1 MSIRPD
7 ILTQVYLDEL
17 QKLQDRVPPF
27 SNMEAKQII
36 LESLGKPA
44 EEVYAE
50 MSEHPIAAAS
60 LGQVLTELPLHI
72 RSK

>member
-1 MSIRPD
+1 
-7 ILTQVYLDEL
+7 VYLEEL

-27 SNMEAKQII
+27 SNEEAKQII

-44 EEVYAE
+44 EEIFAE

-60 LGQVLTELPLHI
+60 LGQVCTELRCNHLLYYVKRI
-72 RSK
+72 RGM

>member
-1 MSIRPD
+1 LSIRPD
-7 ILTQVYLDEL
+7 ILPQVYLEEL

-27 SNMEAKQII
+27 SNVEAKQII

-44 EEVYAE
+44 EAIFAE

-60 LGQVLTELPLHI
+60 LGQVFTELKYDLG
-72 RSK
+72 